1 MDEKRLKRYK
11 EKISVIE
18 LRSENIASWI
28 HERDEKSVLA
38 IYKAFQ
44 ELVESFTD
52 ICSMMLKD
60 MSEIV
65 EDDYSNIE
73 TLQKKGIFNQVQ
85 ESILKES
92 NGLRNRLIHE
102 YNGLERKTAINSI
115 LEINQKLDSIIEV
128 INTWIKKTSKQ

>member
-1 MDEKRLKRYK
+1 
-11 EKISVIE
+11 
-18 LRSENIASWI
+18 
-28 HERDEKSVLA
+28 LA

-44 ELVESFTD
+44 ELVELFTD

-73 TLQKKGIFNQVQ
+73 TLQKKGIFNQEQ

-115 LEINQKLDSIIEV
+115 LEINEKLDSIIEV